1 MFQENKP
8 ELPNIENNN
17 LEKVTVT
24 SHSIQDLS
32 MSRSQKDLL
41 LAKLNQVY
49 EDKNN
54 YENYNL
60 KSLKHS
66 IDKIN
71 SLIVSNDVSSHSSSS
86 D

>member
-1 MFQENKP
+1 
-8 ELPNIENNN
+8 
-17 LEKVTVT
+17 
-24 SHSIQDLS
+24 
-32 MSRSQKDLL
+32 MSRTQKDLL
-41 LAKLNQVY
+41 LAKLNQVH

-71 SLIVSNDVSSHSSSS
+71 SLVSSNVSSQSSSS